1 MVFDKESA
9 GDPSAMRENIE
20 DAIDLLDRK
29 DRLEKIVLQSLKG
42 SPNGYYNAFVAISKN
57 TRYIYIH
64 AY

>member
-1 MVFDKESA
+1 MVD
-9 GDPSAMRENIE
+9 NIE
-20 DAIDLLDRK
+20 EALDMLEKR
-29 DRLEKIVLQSLKG
+29 DRLERIVLQSLRC